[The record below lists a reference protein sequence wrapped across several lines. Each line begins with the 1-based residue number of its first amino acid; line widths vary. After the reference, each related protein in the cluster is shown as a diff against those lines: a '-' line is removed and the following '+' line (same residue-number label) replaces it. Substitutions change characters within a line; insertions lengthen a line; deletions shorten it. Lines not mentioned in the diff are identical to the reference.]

1 MDPNNRESAADVSN
15 PSSGSPAT
23 AARMKRDV
31 AEKAYEAREA
41 IDEFGRKAVG
51 SLEHSRE
58 STAKA
63 LHKTATSLESGAD
76 QFSDFGHLAAK
87 KLHATANYVH
97 ETDIE
102 SIGQDLQSM
111 IKRCPSS
118 VSRRCRCRGVL
129 DSSRLAAVIPI
140 RSKPQEHER
149 FP

>member
-76 QFSDFGHLAAK
+76 QFSDFGHLAAE
-87 KLHATANYVH
+87 KLHATADYVG
-97 ETDIE
+97 ETDLE
-102 SIGQDLQSM
+102 SIGQDLQAM
-111 IKRCPSS
+111 IKRYPVQS
-118 VSRRCRCRGVL
+118 
-129 DSSRLAAVIPI
+129 LAAAAVLGFLIA
-140 RSKPQEHER
+140 RGLR
-149 FP
+149 R